1 MTIAHYQTTE
11 NRIKAE
17 LNTVQNKSKCKLI
30 QELLPLGKDV
40 AELLS
45 QFHHDYTVY
54 NIGDALIIKSP
65 MIKNSRRR
73 WIWQSNAEKPQWR
86 ELIES

>member
-17 LNTVQNKSKCKLI
+17 LNTSKNKSKPI
-30 QELLPLGKDV
+30 RELLTLGDDV

-45 QFHHDYTVY
+45 QFPHNYSVY
-54 NIGDALIIKSP
+54 NIGDALIVKSP
-65 MIKNSRRR
+65 ILKNTRRR
-73 WIWQSNAEKPQWR
+73 WIWQTSTEKPHWR